1 MDMEEQPTDGVFE
14 ELFPGGRLRSAF
26 VNLRDLD
33 PVSAGHAELTQAE
46 NDLLAALRFE
56 KRRRDW
62 LGGRLAAKRAVLRL
76 AAGSGACGWCPKSPR
91 AVEILPGP
99 TREPHVQAPGSRDP
113 SQLQVSISHSGQ
125 LAGAVACCREDGR
138 IGFDMECV
146 EPVEPALYSLAF
158 LPTEIQAI
166 DSVPVP
172 VRTSWIHAFWT
183 AKEAVS
189 KALGTGLTTSLH
201 DIALSL
207 PVGAR
212 PTETIPDCLLARV
225 RAGSRVDH
233 ALFTV
238 HTHQIGGYVLSLA
251 APSQPGDQARRG
263 EARRREA

>member
-1 MDMEEQPTDGVFE
+1 MDIEKQPADGVFE

-33 PVSAGHAELTQAE
+33 PLSAEHPELTLAE
-46 NDLLAALRFE
+46 SDILAAFRFE

-76 AAGSGACGWCPKSPR
+76 AGSGVFGWCPESTR

-99 TREPHVQAPGSRDP
+99 TREPQVQAPASRGP
-113 SQLQVSISHSGQ
+113 SELQVSISHSGQ
-125 LAGAVACCREDGR
+125 LAGAVACYRDDGR
-138 IGFDMECV
+138 IGFDMERV

-172 VRTSWIHAFWT
+172 SQTSWVHAFWT

-189 KALGTGLTTSLH
+189 KAIGTGLMTCLH
-201 DIALSL
+201 DIELSL
-207 PVGAR
+207 PVGPA
-212 PTETIPDCLLARV
+212 PNETIPKCLLARV
-225 RAGSRVDH
+225 RMGFGVDDP
-233 ALFTV
+233 LFTI

-251 APSQPGDQARRG
+251 APLGAPARG
-263 EARRREA
+263 SEARRAEA